1 MRLVVGHLYRR
12 TFCKIGGG
20 RVQCAT
26 DAAIERKFAT
36 TDAIDRY
43 AGRVWRIFDGKFH
56 IDFHRH
62 GGEEYAFHAVQST
75 LVIEL
80 TVHVIARA
88 YIDIFVG
95 ESLSHN
101 P

>member
-1 MRLVVGHLYRR
+1 M
-12 TFCKIGGG
+12 
-20 RVQCAT
+20 QCAT

-36 TDAIDRY
+36 TDGIDRY

-62 GGEEYAFHAVQST
+62 VAEESAFHADKSN

-80 TVHVIARA
+80 PGHVIARA
-88 YIDIFVG
+88 NMDIFVG
-95 ESLSHN
+95 QAFSHN
-101 P
+101 